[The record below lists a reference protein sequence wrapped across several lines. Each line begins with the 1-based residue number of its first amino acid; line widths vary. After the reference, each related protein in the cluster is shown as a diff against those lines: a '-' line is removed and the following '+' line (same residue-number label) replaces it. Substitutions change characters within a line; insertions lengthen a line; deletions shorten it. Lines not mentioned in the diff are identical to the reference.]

1 MDLSLAMSS
10 ATPTPPPGSE
20 PFLFLRCLSQNHSER
35 VHLLVSLFFLELSKT
50 PKDTFKVLWGFVVA
64 VVAVVVVFCYNVA
77 FGSSF
82 YLLHLTIWYC
92 FL

>member
-1 MDLSLAMSS
+1 MS
-10 ATPTPPPGSE
+10 G
-20 PFLFLRCLSQNHSER
+20 
-35 VHLLVSLFFLELSKT
+35 SLFFLELSKT
-50 PKDTFKVLWGFVVA
+50 SKDTFKVLWGFVVA